1 MVHVNLTHEQLSIVL
16 RALDIYAIDMHSA
29 STVTGSGSA
38 LIEAEA
44 AEALMDEL
52 ETYIEDPDHAE

>member
-1 MVHVNLTHEQLSIVL
+1 MVYVHLTHEQVSIVL

-29 STVTGSGSA
+29 SSVIKNGNA
-38 LIEAEA
+38 LVEAEA

-52 ETYIEDPDHAE
+52 ETYIQEPEYA